1 MEFEFIN
8 IPVEYNWTEEEIR
21 QEFKK
26 SPDKKKIAKMFCI
39 ETKDLNRILK
49 GK

>member
-1 MEFEFIN
+1 MNKPIK
-8 IPVEYNWTEEEIR
+8 YNWTNEEIR
-21 QEFKK
+21 EEFKK
-26 SPDKKKIAKMFCI
+26 FPDKKKIAKMFCI